1 VSRKLENLKILPH
14 LASLWLIARS
24 RIFDANWYRREYS
37 DCAAAGLNPMVHYL
51 LEGAR
56 QGARPHLLFDPV
68 WYGRRRGATQKH
80 PDPLIDYI
88 RYGAA
93 EGYEP
98 SPYFSSEYYCKSAG
112 PLHGL
117 TPLGHFIAY
126 GLPRKVSPTP
136 LFDRNWYLAANP
148 DVRRAGFE
156 PLLHF
161 VASGARDG
169 RSPGPLF
176 DAAFDAAWYRFKNA
190 DIRDCGLQPLQHYLA
205 VGATEGRKPHECFD
219 PAFYVAQ
226 APGAG
231 VKLENALIDYAER
244 GCSNWRSSHKILP
257 PPASPVAAFDDF
269 PWRRSGSSRAPLAA
283 PFLVL
288 VVNLPHALS
297 NKPPRSAALWA
308 QLIELPQLDLHM
320 LADAPD
326 SFEQD
331 GVATLDLSRS
341 EFASLDGHVV
351 LDRLLRALKFRN
363 PNALVIEAECA
374 IAPLKPI
381 CESLALPYHLIESGK
396 TLTAADW
403 AALLRRRIGYRE
415 APPQTISAIVPNYNH
430 ARYLEERLG
439 SIFAQ
444 RLQPNEIIFLDDG
457 SSDDSLDI
465 AEAWKAKSKIPF
477 TILSAKS
484 NSGSPFKQWAKGV
497 LEANCELVWIAESD
511 DSSDPR
517 FLERMAASFLDPD
530 VVLAYSDSETIGAE
544 GQSLSKSYRF
554 YTDTLDETKWQ
565 CGYVESGPTEIAT
578 ALAVKNTIPNVSAAI
593 FRREA
598 LRSVVEAI
606 QEYRYCGDWRA
617 YVECLGQG
625 KIAFCPQPLN
635 RHRQDPGSVT
645 QEGERATLAVREA
658 LAIKRAIFSDF
669 AVTDRVVW
677 LSLAQTIF
685 EYELRSRAL
694 PGGRPAFADNAD
706 LAEAINDM
714 SGVIEQHRAGYA
726 KWRDETAGYLRRLA
740 EEQPSLDKAARNM
753 IIARAMAAL
762 SGIAGRSV

>member
-1 VSRKLENLKILPH
+1 MPRKLENLKILPQ
-14 LASLWLIARS
+14 LPSLWLIARS
-24 RIFDANWYRREYS
+24 RIFDVNWYKREYS
-37 DCAAAGLNPMVHYL
+37 DCAAAGLNPIVHYL

-68 WYGRRRGATQKH
+68 WYGRRRGATQK
-80 PDPLIDYI
+80 DANLLIDYI

-112 PLHGL
+112 PFRGL

-126 GLPRKVSPTP
+126 GLPRQVSPTP
-136 LFDRNWYLAANP
+136 LFDREWYLAANP
-148 DVRRAGFE
+148 DVRRAGFD

-176 DAAFDAAWYRFKNA
+176 DAAWYRLKNA
-190 DIRDCGLQPLQHYLA
+190 DMRDSGMEPLPHYLA
-205 VGATEGRKPHECFD
+205 IGAAEGRKPHECFD

-231 VKLENALIDYAER
+231 ATLENALTDYAEKGR
-244 GCSNWRSSHKILP
+244 AGWRSSHEILP
-257 PPASPVAAFDDF
+257 PPASPVAAFEDF
-269 PWRRSGSSRAPLAA
+269 PWRRSVPLRAPLDA
-283 PFLVL
+283 PFLVFI
-288 VVNLPHALS
+288 VNLPQALS
-297 NKPPRSAALWA
+297 NKPRRSAALWA
-308 QLIELPQLDLHM
+308 PLKELPQLDLHM

-331 GVATLDLSRS
+331 DVATLDLSRS
-341 EFASLDGHVV
+341 EFASLDGLVV
-351 LDRLLRALKFRN
+351 LDRLLRALRFRN

-381 CESLALPYHLIESGK
+381 CESLALSYHLIESGK

-403 AALLRRRIGYRE
+403 AALLRRRIGYRA

-517 FLERMAASFLDPD
+517 FLERMASSFLDPD

-669 AVTDRVVW
+669 AVTDRVFW

-685 EYELRSRAL
+685 EYELRSSAL
-694 PGGRPAFADNAD
+694 AGGRPAFAANED
-706 LAEAINDM
+706 LTEPINNM
-714 SGVIEQHRAGYA
+714 SGIIA
-726 KWRDETAGYLRRLA
+726 KYGASYPTWRDESADYLRRLA

-762 SGIAGRSV
+762 ERFAASYN